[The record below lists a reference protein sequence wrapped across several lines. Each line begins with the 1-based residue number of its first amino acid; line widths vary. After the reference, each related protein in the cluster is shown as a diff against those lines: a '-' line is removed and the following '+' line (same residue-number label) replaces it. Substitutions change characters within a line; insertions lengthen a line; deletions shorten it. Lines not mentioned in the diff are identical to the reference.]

1 LSSQFGNI
9 VEDEISLTNAI
20 SHQIER
26 SEVTVIVPTLNEEE
40 SIGFVL
46 QNLQIEGFSKILI
59 VDGNSIDN
67 TVTNAKNFGVE
78 IIQQKGKG
86 KAGAIKTAFE
96 VIKTP
101 YLVIID
107 GDSTYNPSEI
117 DRLLDKASV
126 YNQVIGARKD
136 RVNIKRLNRF
146 GNNII
151 NTVFNVFFGTDLQDV
166 CSGMYCLKTD
176 FAKNMPLYS
185 DGFDIEV
192 EIAANCS
199 NSNSIKEVPI
209 SYNKRI
215 GIQKLN
221 SFRDGFKIISA
232 ILNLGRQ
239 FNPIV
244 FYSFLMAGLLAIP
257 GLGILVVSIT
267 PTINRYSSPELGVF
281 GSLFITTG
289 IQFLI
294 LAIVVSQIKHVIRYY
309 NLNQLEKKR
318 EPNYF

>member
-1 LSSQFGNI
+1 
-9 VEDEISLTNAI
+9 
-20 SHQIER
+20 
-26 SEVTVIVPTLNEEE
+26 
-40 SIGFVL
+40 
-46 QNLQIEGFSKILI
+46 
-59 VDGNSIDN
+59 
-67 TVTNAKNFGVE
+67 
-78 IIQQKGKG
+78 
-86 KAGAIKTAFE
+86 
-96 VIKTP
+96 
-101 YLVIID
+101 
-107 GDSTYNPSEI
+107 
-117 DRLLDKASV
+117 
-126 YNQVIGARKD
+126 
-136 RVNIKRLNRF
+136 
-146 GNNII
+146 
-151 NTVFNVFFGTDLQDV
+151 
-166 CSGMYCLKTD
+166 
-176 FAKNMPLYS
+176 MPLYS